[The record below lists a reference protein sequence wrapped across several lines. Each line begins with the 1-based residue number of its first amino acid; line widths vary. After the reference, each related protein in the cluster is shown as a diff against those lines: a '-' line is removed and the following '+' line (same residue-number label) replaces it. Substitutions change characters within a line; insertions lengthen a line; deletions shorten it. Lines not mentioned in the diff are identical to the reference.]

1 VSKIKVFSNKMKE
14 ILYKLNNNKKE
25 LEEVSMLIEKKDYLR
40 FCSNCGSELEEN
52 NYIYR
57 HKAPSGYR
65 CSNCG
70 FYEFYE
76 EN

>member
-1 VSKIKVFSNKMKE
+1 
-14 ILYKLNNNKKE
+14 
-25 LEEVSMLIEKKDYLR
+25 MLVEKKDYLKL
-40 FCSNCGSELEEN
+40 CPKCGSELEEN

-57 HKAPSGYR
+57 HKAPSGYQ

-76 EN
+76 EK

>member
-1 VSKIKVFSNKMKE
+1 MKE
-14 ILYKLNNNKKE
+14 ILYKVNNNKIK
-25 LEEVSMLIEKKDYLR
+25 LEEVSMLVEKEDYLN
-40 FCSNCGSELEEN
+40 FCPNCGSELEES

-70 FYEFYE
+70 FFEFYE
-76 EN
+76 EK